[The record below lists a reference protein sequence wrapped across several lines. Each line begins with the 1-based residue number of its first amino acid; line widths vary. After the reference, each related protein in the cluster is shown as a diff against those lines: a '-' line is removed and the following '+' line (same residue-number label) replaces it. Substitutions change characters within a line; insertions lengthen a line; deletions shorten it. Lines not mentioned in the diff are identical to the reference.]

1 MKNKDHLK
9 KTKSGVFWS
18 FLNQGG
24 NQILNLLITFILARL
39 VSPEEFG
46 IIGMIT
52 VFTGFAIRF
61 VDFGFSAALIHK
73 KEIDK
78 KDINTVFTLNTGIGI
93 ILSILFFIIAPVIAN
108 FYDKPILTILTKS
121 FSIIFL
127 VTGLSGVNRA
137 LLTKR
142 MDFKLNTIISVISL
156 IVSSGIA
163 IVMAYLGYGV
173 WSILIKILSQEIIN
187 TLLYFLLFPINQK
200 LEFSKESFN
209 SMFFMGRNVAGEST
223 INYWSR
229 NADNLLIGR
238 MIGSEALG
246 LYSKAYSIMLLPL
259 NNISRV
265 ISKVMFPSFSLIQ
278 EDKKQIKN
286 LYLKTTK
293 LIAFITFPMMAGLSI
308 LSESFVL
315 ATFGKDWLEMAPL
328 ISILSV
334 LGAFQSILSLNGVI
348 YNSLGKSHL
357 AFRLTVVFSIINV
370 VGFYIGIKLGGLTGL
385 AIIYTGIGIIGTIP
399 NFYFA
404 GRLINISIIEMFKN
418 LSVVTF
424 LTAAMIGVLYL
435 AKHFVSQ
442 LVLGVYLHLGLMV
455 FIGVISYFTLAVIT
469 NCKEYKLAKNLISR
483 K

>member
-61 VDFGFSAALIHK
+61 VDFGFSTALIHK

-93 ILSILFFIIAPVIAN
+93 ILSILFFIIAPVIAT

-127 VTGLSGVNRA
+127 VTALSGVNRA
-137 LLTKR
+137 LLMKR
-142 MDFKLNTIISVISL
+142 MDFKLNTIISVTSL
-156 IVSSGIA
+156 IFSSAIA

-173 WSILIKILSQEIIN
+173 WSILFKILSQEIIN
-187 TLLYFLLFPINQK
+187 TVLYFLLFPVNQK
-200 LEFSKESFN
+200 FEFSKESFN
-209 SMFFMGRNVAGEST
+209 SMFVMGRNVAGEST

-278 EDKKQIKN
+278 EDIKQIKN

-293 LIAFITFPMMAGLSI
+293 LIAFITFPMMAGLAM
-308 LSESFVL
+308 LSEPFVL
-315 ATFGKDWLEMAPL
+315 ATFGKDWIEMAPL
-328 ISILSV
+328 ITILSI

-357 AFRLTVVFSIINV
+357 AFRLTVVFSIINII
-370 VGFYIGIKLGGLTGL
+370 GFYVGIKLYGLLGL
-385 AIIYTGIGIIGTIP
+385 AITYTAIGIIGTIP

-404 GRLINISIIEMFKN
+404 GRLINISVIEMFKN
-418 LSVVTF
+418 LSVVTY
-424 LTAAMIGVLYL
+424 LTAAMIGVLFL
-435 AKHFVSQ
+435 AKHFINQ
-442 LVLGVYLHLGLMV
+442 LEMGVYLYLGLMV
-455 FIGVISYFTLAVIT
+455 LIGGISYFALAVIT
-469 NCKEYKLAKNLISR
+469 NCKEYNLAKKLIL
-483 K
+483 KK